1 MLTTGRPATIPA
13 EPTTPSPAA
22 STGDPGGPARSTPR
36 CPAAYG
42 LAGGSNGRV
51 TTSSPP
57 TGADQRA
64 VVGAGGT
71 TGSAAADTGAST
83 AASTRTAPRKGIR
96 TGRASRSAAPP
107 EGYGG
112 DLWTARSPGKPP
124 PALAYAVRC

>member
-1 MLTTGRPATIPA
+1 MLTTGRPATMPA
-13 EPTTPSPAA
+13 KATTPSPAA

-51 TTSSPP
+51 PTSAPP
-57 TGADQRA
+57 PGADQSA
-64 VVGAGGT
+64 VACAGGA

-96 TGRASRSAAPP
+96 TGRASRSTAPP
-107 EGYGG
+107 DGWGG
-112 DLWTARSPGKPP
+112 GLLVAP
-124 PALAYAVRC
+124 